1 MSFLKDILPI
11 MKRNSQSL
19 ERFFSSFHLFNFSTL
34 VKRKNLSTFQLF
46 NVSTLLVA
54 AVCAATSAAAA
65 VNFPVGT
72 HIFKGTLTDWKNR
85 VLTSTA
91 AVTIQAVATN
101 GTVIASTKVAN
112 PTEDGYN
119 FLLQIPLSSTATDS
133 TAAVGDTLNCVLIQE
148 TGLALAATPLVV
160 GDANAVSSVSL
171 EFINTKSYSKEG
183 QTVNVPMEYLDTIA
197 AWMDAYGIEGA
208 YDPFADYDNDGASN
222 YAEYRAG
229 TNPFDP
235 SDKLAILDYTAPQNA
250 LHSISF
256 EYVGGH
262 VYGVATTRSLTN
274 PQWATQPVR
283 KSETDAE
290 HTQVMPSADE
300 DAVGEAVIYV
310 VPAEGA
316 TSQFF
321 KLEAK

>member
-1 MSFLKDILPI
+1 MTRKTSKLAVFALLPLAA
-11 MKRNSQSL
+11 MN
-19 ERFFSSFHLFNFSTL
+19 
-34 VKRKNLSTFQLF
+34 
-46 NVSTLLVA
+46 VA
-54 AVCAATSAAAA
+54 AA
-65 VNFPVGT
+65 NFPLGT
-72 HIFKGTLTDWKNR
+72 HLVKGTLKDWQNK
-85 VLTSTA
+85 VLASSA

-101 GTVIASTKVAN
+101 GTVLASTKVAD
-112 PTEDGYN
+112 PTADGYN
-119 FLLQIPLSSTATDS
+119 FLLQIPLSTTATDS
-133 TAAVGDTLNCVLIQE
+133 TAAVGDTLNCVLVQE
-148 TGLALAATPLVV
+148 SGLSLAATPLTA
-160 GDANAVSSVSL
+160 GEANAVSTVSL
-171 EFINTKSYSKEG
+171 GFVNVKSYTKDG

-208 YDPFADYDNDGASN
+208 YDPFVDYDGDGRSN
-222 YAEYRAG
+222 YDEYRAG

-262 VYGVATTRSLTN
+262 VYGVATTTSLTS
-274 PQWATQPVR
+274 PAWTTQPVK
-283 KSETDAE
+283 KSATDPE
-290 HTQVMPSADE
+290 HAQVVPSADE
-300 DAVGEAVIYV
+300 DDVGATTIYV